1 MTKEDTMVS
10 TNSMNEQYPLTKGS
24 SEKNFTE
31 KLGSKLKKTIKNSS
45 NKIKKGLDKTTAAM
59 ESNSDHKNG
68 NMDHDT
74 LTEDHSESYD
84 INYNDP
90 YSKEHNASI
99 PYKYNTKTNVVHN
112 GNVVMK
118 KEEEKKGNLLDV
130 KNNNYDYYDEFKNYT
145 TNKNSGHDSQAIP
158 NYSEIIIENGN
169 DSSNNKKSYDD
180 VEREKDRKSF
190 NGSDSDY
197 ITEKMKSLNM
207 TKANNDST
215 YHQISQTLQS
225 QKKPMYERA
234 KDSAK
239 EMMDTVIDKL
249 TPNKKEKSYPTLG
262 KDDEDDSHLKPG
274 PYNAKDVHVI
284 HSSTLPKYKSE
295 TDGSYVSSTNA
306 TVGSDTTTL
315 NSNYDA
321 QQASTLSA
329 YMLAKNKREI
339 ELEKEN
345 KMAREKAEK
354 LEIMEQDREKEWER
368 EQEKER
374 EQNSRYAVNWALN
387 HFINKKNDLVIFIN
401 VRNSIALSS
410 ETDEKNKKT
419 SHDLL
424 KDYLKIYQDLNF
436 SCRAIAMKGE
446 PKEEIVRKAND
457 LGADLLV
464 MGSRGMGSFKKIFVG
479 SVSEYCVNHAEC
491 PVLIVKNKPKNV

>member
-1 MTKEDTMVS
+1 
-10 TNSMNEQYPLTKGS
+10 
-24 SEKNFTE
+24 
-31 KLGSKLKKTIKNSS
+31 
-45 NKIKKGLDKTTAAM
+45 
-59 ESNSDHKNG
+59 
-68 NMDHDT
+68 
-74 LTEDHSESYD
+74 
-84 INYNDP
+84 
-90 YSKEHNASI
+90 
-99 PYKYNTKTNVVHN
+99 
-112 GNVVMK
+112 
-118 KEEEKKGNLLDV
+118 
-130 KNNNYDYYDEFKNYT
+130 
-145 TNKNSGHDSQAIP
+145 
-158 NYSEIIIENGN
+158 
-169 DSSNNKKSYDD
+169 
-180 VEREKDRKSF
+180 
-190 NGSDSDY
+190 
-197 ITEKMKSLNM
+197 
-207 TKANNDST
+207 
-215 YHQISQTLQS
+215 
-225 QKKPMYERA
+225 MYERA

-374 EQNSRYAVNWALN
+374 EREEANLKAEEETLLYPNMDPIPVNAANSSV
-387 HFINKKNDLVIFIN
+387 INTNSLKSSQFSKVIM
-401 VRNSIALSS
+401 V
-410 ETDEKNKKT
+410 
-419 SHDLL
+419 
-424 KDYLKIYQDLNF
+424 
-436 SCRAIAMKGE
+436 AI
-446 PKEEIVRKAND
+446 D
-457 LGADLLV
+457 
-464 MGSRGMGSFKKIFVG
+464 S
-479 SVSEYCVNHAEC
+479 
-491 PVLIVKNKPKNV
+491 

>member
-225 QKKPMYERA
+225 RENGLPLTEDQLNEMKKNNNKNENLTT
-234 KDSAK
+234 SA
-239 EMMDTVIDKL
+239 T
-249 TPNKKEKSYPTLG
+249 
-262 KDDEDDSHLKPG
+262 
-274 PYNAKDVHVI
+274 A
-284 HSSTLPKYKSE
+284 
-295 TDGSYVSSTNA
+295 TN
-306 TVGSDTTTL
+306 TTTKENDYEHL
-315 NSNYDA
+315 NSN
-321 QQASTLSA
+321 S
-329 YMLAKNKREI
+329 EI
-339 ELEKEN
+339 G
-345 KMAREKAEK
+345 
-354 LEIMEQDREKEWER
+354 
-368 EQEKER
+368 
-374 EQNSRYAVNWALN
+374 
-387 HFINKKNDLVIFIN
+387 
-401 VRNSIALSS
+401 
-410 ETDEKNKKT
+410 
-419 SHDLL
+419 
-424 KDYLKIYQDLNF
+424 IY
-436 SCRAIAMKGE
+436 I
-446 PKEEIVRKAND
+446 I
-457 LGADLLV
+457 
-464 MGSRGMGSFKKIFVG
+464 I
-479 SVSEYCVNHAEC
+479 
-491 PVLIVKNKPKNV
+491 I